1 MAGGVALVDGDG
13 VLRYANKRLSD
24 MSGYKHD
31 QLIGHPVEAL
41 MPQAVRST
49 HATRHHSLSTIPSVR
64 EMGRDSSIDLLCHD
78 GRQLAVD
85 VTLSPVSVKDESW
98 TAALVRDD
106 SERRVASHLLTQS
119 ELRFRLAFEDNMAPM
134 IFSDFDDLTTAVNDA
149 FCGMVGF
156 TRDEILGRDSKQFTY
171 PDDVGITEGTHQRLV
186 NEDLDHAQYV
196 KRFLRKDGRIV
207 LSEVSRSA
215 ARDETGKTLYFFS
228 SARDIT
234 EERALT
240 AQLSHQ
246 IFHDPLT
253 GLANRALFEDRLT
266 LAHGRLVREGGMGA
280 VLLLNLDDFTGV
292 NHTHGHVVGD
302 ALLVEVA
309 GRLESATRGCD
320 TLCHLGGDEF
330 LYLAEGLDSIAQA
343 EDIAQ
348 RLLDILTQPFSC
360 SGALLEQHASI
371 GIVLWK
377 GTRADSTELI
387 RNAGEALRETKT
399 LKRGNFTFFTGN
411 LHERAVDRFTLLQEL
426 RHALHAGELSMYY
439 QPIVDLHST
448 MVVGF
453 EALMRWRHPQRGF
466 IPPDVFI
473 PLAER
478 SDLIVELGS
487 FALRE
492 AVAAAMSWQCV
503 QTLDEGPYVTVN
515 LSAHQF
521 HHRELVTLIENVLL
535 SSGLSP
541 TRLILEITE
550 GVALFDV
557 DETLGVIERLRFIGV
572 DIALDDFGT
581 GFSSLSYLTRL
592 QPRIIKIDKTFVS
605 PPHEGLK
612 SDALIEAIIS
622 LGMKLDMTMLA
633 EGIETPA
640 QLESLRNLTCEL
652 GQGYLFSPAIPAS
665 EALDMVKRSLQ
676 V

>member
-1 MAGGVALVDGDG
+1 
-13 VLRYANKRLSD
+13 
-24 MSGYKHD
+24 
-31 QLIGHPVEAL
+31 
-41 MPQAVRST
+41 
-49 HATRHHSLSTIPSVR
+49 
-64 EMGRDSSIDLLCHD
+64 MGRDSSIDLLCHD

-85 VTLSPVSVKDESW
+85 VTLSPVSVNDESW

-106 SERRVASHLLTQS
+106 SERRAASHLLAQS

-207 LSEVSRSA
+207 LAEVSRSA

-292 NHTHGHVVGD
+292 NDTHGHVVGD

-309 GRLESATRGCD
+309 SRLESATRGCD

-466 IPPDVFI
+466 IPPDVFM

-535 SSGLSP
+535 TSGLSP

-640 QLESLRNLTCEL
+640 QLESLRNLSCEL

>member
-106 SERRVASHLLTQS
+106 SERRAASHLLAQS

-149 FCGMVGF
+149 FCVMVGF

-171 PDDVGITEGTHQRLV
+171 PYDVGITEGTHQRLV

-207 LSEVSRSA
+207 LAEVSRSA

-292 NHTHGHVVGD
+292 NDTHGHVVGD

-640 QLESLRNLTCEL
+640 QLESLRNLSCEL

>member
-1 MAGGVALVDGDG
+1 
-13 VLRYANKRLSD
+13 
-24 MSGYKHD
+24 
-31 QLIGHPVEAL
+31 
-41 MPQAVRST
+41 
-49 HATRHHSLSTIPSVR
+49 
-64 EMGRDSSIDLLCHD
+64 MGKDLHLDLLRHD
-78 GRQLAVD
+78 GRQLAID
-85 VTLSPVSVKDESW
+85 VALSPVSVNDESW

-106 SERRVASHLLTQS
+106 RERRAASDILAQS

-134 IFSDFDDLTTAVNDA
+134 IFSDYDDLATAVNDA
-149 FCGMVGF
+149 FCEMVGF
-156 TRDEILGRDSKQFTY
+156 TREELLGRDSKQFTH
-171 PDDVGITEGTHQRLV
+171 PDDVGITETTHERLV
-186 NEDLDHAQYV
+186 NEEIDHARYV
-196 KRFLRKDGRIV
+196 KRYLRKDGRIV

-228 SARDIT
+228 SERDIT

-240 AQLSHQ
+240 VQLSHQ

-266 LAHGRLVREGGMGA
+266 QAHGRLVRDGGTGA
-280 VLLLNLDDFTGV
+280 VMLLNLDDFTGV
-292 NHTHGHVVGD
+292 NDTHGHAIGD
-302 ALLVEVA
+302 GLLVEIA
-309 GRLESATRGCD
+309 RRLESATRGCD

-348 RLLDILTQPFSC
+348 RLLDILTQSFSC
-360 SGALLEQHASI
+360 SGTLLEQHASI

-387 RNAGEALRETKT
+387 RNAGEALRETKM
-399 LKRGNFTFFTGN
+399 LRRGSFTFFTGH
-411 LHERAVDRFTLLQEL
+411 LHERAVHRFTLLQEL
-426 RHALHAGELSMYY
+426 RHALYSGELSMYY
-439 QPIVDLHST
+439 QPIVDLRST
-448 MVVGF
+448 TVVGF
-453 EALMRWRHPQRGF
+453 EALMRWCHPQRGF
-466 IPPDVFI
+466 IPPDVFV

-487 FALRE
+487 FALHE
-492 AVAAAMSWQCV
+492 AVAAATSWQCGEAY
-503 QTLDEGPYVTVN
+503 DDWPYVTVN

-521 HHRELVTLIENVLL
+521 HHRDLETLVENVLL
-535 SSGLSP
+535 TSGLSP

-557 DETLGVIERLRFIGV
+557 EATLGVIERLRRIGV

-592 QPRIIKIDKTFVS
+592 QPRIIKIDKAFVNPS
-605 PPHEGLK
+605 HEGLQ
-612 SDALIEAIIS
+612 SDTLLEAIIS

-640 QLESLRNLTCEL
+640 QLDNLRRLTCEL

-665 EALDMVKRSLQ
+665 EVLNLLERSFRI
-676 V
+676 